1 MVSGEAPP
9 WQQPLKAAH
18 VPVILHLVLVLLIG
32 LYLPAFLND
41 WFVTAAG
48 LLK

>member
-1 MVSGEAPP
+1 MWDRRMV
-9 WQQPLKAAH
+9 
-18 VPVILHLVLVLLIG
+18 LVLVIG